1 MKFRT
6 WSLLELVGIIGIIFL
21 LNISGYYF
29 LLFFIIFYME
39 HIKFKKLDNG
49 GKEAYRKSSI
59 HSLYII
65 MSIAVVSVSLQID
78 IKPVFLEIFILIPL
92 IYINLYRT
100 FYLRGR
106 DILIKRTGYTITLL
120 LFLFTFSSHG
130 FSIPQEYILPGA
142 LLLATIIAIK
152 SKILGFF
159 SYFFLSMGLFY
170 IYLLGGDLNYQK
182 IYMLSLLTTP
192 ILFLA
197 IASLKD

>member
-6 WSLLELVGIIGIIFL
+6 WSLLELLSIIGIIYL

-29 LLFFIIFYME
+29 LLFFVIFYIE
-39 HIKFKKLDNG
+39 YIKFRKLDID
-49 GKEAYRKSSI
+49 GKEAYRKSSM
-59 HSLYII
+59 HSLFII

-78 IKPVFLEIFILIPL
+78 IRPLFLEIFILIPL
-92 IYINLYRT
+92 IYTNLYRT
-100 FYLRGR
+100 LHLRGR
-106 DILIKRTGYTITLL
+106 DILIKRTGYTITIL
-120 LFLFTFSSHG
+120 LFLYTFFSHG
-130 FSIPQEYILPGA
+130 FSIPQEFVLPG
-142 LLLATIIAIK
+142 LLLFSTIIATK
-152 SKILGFF
+152 SKIFGFF

-170 IYLLGGDLNYQK
+170 VYLLGGDLNYQK